1 MTFESL
7 TLDIL
12 LSLLKFLIKL
22 LSSQLPLWV
31 VLSLIDAIS
40 FKFTFNS
47 VGICIL
53 PALRK

>member
-22 LSSQLPLWV
+22 LSSQLTHWV

-40 FKFTFNS
+40 FKFKFNS

-53 PALRK
+53 PAA